1 MAKENAMRNVDWK
14 TVRFLEKKALD
25 IDPAKHFNPWNYC
38 RELEQKMQQIKSTRN
53 CKYMLNF
60 HIVWCLRGRVKIL
73 FHEARMLLREA
84 VEAVCAENKWT
95 PYAIEP
101 MPDHVHLFLGA
112 KDFREEV
119 LGKIKGQTSSFLKQC
134 FPIYSRA
141 LTDERFWSRSYYI
154 SSIGN
159 ISGKTLLKYLAK
171 QWKEF
176 GDPRYEL
183 TLAALHQGQ
192 KRLENFTPP
201 KLRGL

>member
-1 MAKENAMRNVDWK
+1 MAGKNRMQNVNWK
-14 TVRFLEKKALD
+14 IVRFLEKKALD
-25 IDPAKHFNPWNYC
+25 INPNKHFNPWKYC
-38 RELEQKMQQIKSTRN
+38 KELEDKMQRIKSTRN

-73 FHEARMLLREA
+73 FQEERDLLSISI
-84 VEAVCAENKWT
+84 EAVCRENKWT

-101 MPDHVHLFLGA
+101 MPDHVHLFLGT
-112 KDFREEV
+112 KTFHEEV
-119 LGKIKGQTSSFLKQC
+119 LGSLKGQTSSFLKQC
-134 FPIYSRA
+134 FPIYSQA
-141 LTDERFWSRSYYI
+141 LTDERFWSGSYYI

-176 GDPRYEL
+176 GDPRYDL

-192 KRLENFTPP
+192 KRLDKFYPS
-201 KLRGL
+201 

>member
-1 MAKENAMRNVDWK
+1 MAKENKMKNVDWK
-14 TVRFLEKKALD
+14 IVKFLEKKALD
-25 IDPAKHFNPWNYC
+25 IDPAKHFNPWKYC
-38 RELEQKMQQIKSTRN
+38 KELEDKMQQIKSTRN

-73 FHEARMLLREA
+73 FQEARVLLAAAIESI
-84 VEAVCAENKWT
+84 CNENGWT

-101 MPDHVHLFLGA
+101 MPDHVHLFLGT
-112 KDFREEV
+112 KDFRVEV
-119 LGKIKGQTSSFLKQC
+119 LGKLKGATSSFLKEC
-134 FPIYSRA
+134 FPIYSQA
-141 LTDERFWSRSYYI
+141 LTDERFWSGSYYI

-183 TLAALHQGQ
+183 TLAALYKGQ
-192 KRLENFTPP
+192 KKLDNFNPS
-201 KLRGL
+201 